1 MSGMRAVVVARPGVY
16 GVEQVDSPVAR
27 AGEVVVEVRACG
39 LCGTDVHI
47 AHGEFPPAPYPL
59 IPGHEF
65 AGVVV
70 AVGEGVDA
78 PLLGAR
84 VAVDPTL
91 SCGRCTPCRQG
102 HTNLCERWG
111 AIGDTVA
118 GGLAERVAVPA
129 ANCYTVPA
137 GLDWGAAA
145 LIEPLACA
153 VWGARRAQPA
163 PGATVLITGGGTM
176 GLLLGQVLRRVGAA
190 RVVVAEP
197 HPGRRQIAEEVGL
210 DHAAAPDD
218 AEALAAAAAT
228 ADARF
233 DLVADCSGR
242 PAVIREAMGRVRRGG
257 TFLVFG
263 VAPTGAEVPVRPY
276 DLYFGDMTIVGSMAI
291 NGTFGAAVRLAP
303 TLALRP
309 LLAPALDLAAYPEA
323 IEAFGRGMHPK
334 QQLHPGGA

>member
-1 MSGMRAVVVARPGVY
+1 MRAVVVARPGVY
-16 GVEQVDSPVAR
+16 GVEQVDAPVPGP
-27 AGEVVVEVRACG
+27 GEVVVEVRACG

-70 AVGEGVDA
+70 AIGDGVDVPA
-78 PLLGAR
+78 IGTR

-91 SCGRCTPCRQG
+91 SCGRCTSCRQG

-129 ANCYTVPA
+129 ANCYAVPA
-137 GLDWGAAA
+137 GLEWGAAA

-153 VWGARRAQPA
+153 IWGARRAQPA
-163 PGATVLITGGGTM
+163 PGASVLITGGGTM
-176 GLLLGQVLRRVGAA
+176 GLLLGQVLRRMGAA
-190 RVVVAEP
+190 RVVIAEP
-197 HPGRRQIAEEVGL
+197 HAGRRELAQEVGL
-210 DHAAAPDD
+210 DQAVVPDNV
-218 AEALAAAAAT
+218 EALAAAAGT

-233 DLVADCSGR
+233 DLVADCTGR
-242 PAVIREAMGRVRRGG
+242 PSVIRGAMGHVRRGG

-263 VAPTGAEVPVRPY
+263 VAPAEAEVPVRPY
-276 DLYFGDMTIVGSMAI
+276 DLYYGDMTIIGSMAI
-291 NGTFGAAVRLAP
+291 NGTFDAAVRLAP
-303 TLALRP
+303 TLALQP
-309 LLAPALDLAAYPEA
+309 LLAPTRDLDAYPEA
-323 IEAFGRGMHPK
+323 IAAFGRGDRPK
-334 QQLHPGGA
+334 QQLRPGGA